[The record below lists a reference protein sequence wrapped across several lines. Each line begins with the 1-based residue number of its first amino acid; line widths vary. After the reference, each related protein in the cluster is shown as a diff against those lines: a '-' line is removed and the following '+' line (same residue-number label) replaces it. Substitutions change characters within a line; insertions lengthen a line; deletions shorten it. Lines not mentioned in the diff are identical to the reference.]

1 MIVKQEGEEEREAHK
16 DQPRWERKHCSALVQ
31 FWGGIYEFIPVNH
44 IWDIGT
50 LCYNKGIGDAGSTA
64 DIRMLHGLL

>member
-16 DQPRWERKHCSALVQ
+16 DQSRWERKHWSN
-31 FWGGIYEFIPVNH
+31 FGGIYEFIPVNH

-50 LCYNKGIGDAGSTA
+50 LCYNKIEKE
-64 DIRMLHGLL
+64 LLYQKFGLFPD